1 MDNITAPTII
11 RSIDKDMG
19 WGQKLTVTCQ
29 ELGTQKIPDTSN
41 ISIAKEVY
49 QGKQISLESLIGKE
63 IMATFQASAP
73 KQNLD
78 KATKAKTDKTPDELE
93 LTWNWWWK
101 MTSFS
106 IPEVTKEVTPTP
118 SVIPSSTKFE
128 ITSSQKYT
136 QLCTNARTALM
147 QSMSK
152 HIENGQFIDTN
163 FDSLFEDSDLIF
175 EYLNQKMQIDTPKSM
190 VEMLEAEGA
199 TIQEI
204 KNKSTWAIPETISD
218 GVEFKKACEENNLQ
232 QDWVISQFNK
242 MNIAKSSDYVQ
253 QELGSYKDLL
263 VELLQLKDNESV

>member
-1 MDNITAPTII
+1 MDNISAPTII

-49 QGKQISLESLIGKE
+49 QGKQISIESLIGKE
-63 IMATFQASAP
+63 IMVTFTASAP
-73 KQNLD
+73 KKNVD
-78 KATKAKTDKTPDELE
+78 KATGEKTDKTPDELE

-101 MTSFS
+101 IISFS
-106 IPEVTKEVTPTP
+106 IPEVSTTQPTVSP
-118 SVIPSSTKFE
+118 AISTKFE

-136 QLCTNARTALM
+136 QLCTNARTAIM

-152 HIENGQFIDTN
+152 HIENGQFIAT
-163 FDSLFEDSDLIF
+163 SLDPVFEDSDLIF
-175 EYLNQKMQIDTPKSM
+175 EYLNIKMQIDTPKSM
-190 VEMLEAEGA
+190 VEMLEVEGA

-204 KNKSTWAIPETISD
+204 KQRSTWAIPEKISD
-218 GVEFKKACEENNLQ
+218 GVEFKKACEENNLEQ
-232 QDWVISQFNK
+232 QWVISQFNK

-263 VELLQLKDNESV
+263 VELLQLKDNESL